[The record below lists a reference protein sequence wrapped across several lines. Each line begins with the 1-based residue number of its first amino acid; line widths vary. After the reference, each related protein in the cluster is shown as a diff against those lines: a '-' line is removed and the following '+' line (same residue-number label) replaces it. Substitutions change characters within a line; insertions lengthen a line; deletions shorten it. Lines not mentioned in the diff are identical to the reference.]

1 MPAVDLRP
9 SGPAAW
15 LWPLLKPLR
24 SRLGELAGVS
34 LLINLLALAVPIFV
48 LQVYDRVV
56 FFAGMSTLQGLTIGV
71 VIALV
76 FDFIL
81 RQARARVLQR
91 VALALDA
98 EVGRRLFSKLS
109 RLPLRDLECQTA
121 GAWQTLRR
129 DIDGIRN
136 VLGGPPLLHTL
147 DLPFAIVFVFVIAV
161 IAAPTLPVLAVAI
174 VAFVALGVASSSLVS
189 RASRAEADHATARDS
204 LLTEMIAG
212 RTTLKAL
219 DMGAR
224 LQRVLEDRHAAA
236 IEVSLRRGVVT
247 DSFANLG
254 MTLAMLTTVGM
265 TVAGALAILAQ
276 EMTIGTL
283 IAANMLANRITTPFN
298 QLVPNWRAWTNFRR
312 ARQRLGAL
320 FAIADERRASDIAF
334 PRPAGACAAEGISF
348 RYRADREPV
357 IVDISLALGSG
368 LHCLAGPSGSGKTTL
383 LKLLH
388 GLYPPESGRVLLDGA
403 DISQFS
409 RRDLARWIGY
419 VPQEPVLISGSVRD
433 NIAGFDA
440 DVADERVLRT
450 AKLAGA
456 HAFVADLP
464 DGYGTHVGERGSR
477 LSGGQRQRLA
487 ISRAFL
493 RDPPLLLLDEPTASL
508 DQASERHLCDVLK
521 RMARSST
528 VIVVTHSPHL
538 LSACDTLI
546 VLDKGRIGARGQ
558 PAEVAPKLFGARHS
572 KSAAGA

>member
-1 MPAVDLRP
+1 MAAPELRSPA
-9 SGPAAW
+9 PAAW
-15 LWPLLKPLR
+15 LRPLLQPLR
-24 SRLGELAGVS
+24 SRLGELVGVS
-34 LLINLLALAVPIFV
+34 LLVNLLALAVPIFV

-71 VIALV
+71 IIALV

-91 VALALDA
+91 VALRLDA

-109 RLPLRDLECQTA
+109 RLPLRNLERQTA

-136 VLGGPPLLHTL
+136 VLGGPPLLHAL
-147 DLPFAIVFVFVIAV
+147 DLPFAIVFVAVIAV
-161 IAAPTLPVLAVAI
+161 IAAPLLPVLAVAI
-174 VAFVALGVASSSLVS
+174 FAFVALGVASSSLVS
-189 RASRAEADHATARDS
+189 RASREEADHATARDA

-224 LQRVLEDRHAAA
+224 LQQVLEDRHAAA

-254 MTLAMLTTVGM
+254 VILAMLTTVGM

-298 QLVPNWRAWTNFRR
+298 QLVPNWRAWTTFRA

-320 FAIADERRASDIAF
+320 FQMADERPASGISF
-334 PRPAGACAAEGISF
+334 PRPAGACAAERISF

-357 IVDISLALGSG
+357 IANVSLALGSG

-388 GLYPPESGRVLLDGA
+388 GLYPPDSGRVLLDGA
-403 DISQFS
+403 DITQFS
-409 RRDLARWIGY
+409 RQDLARWIGY

-440 DVADERVLRT
+440 DAADDRVMRT

-456 HAFVADLP
+456 HSFIVDLP
-464 DGYGTHVGERGSR
+464 DGYGADVGERGGR

-487 ISRAFL
+487 ISRALL

-508 DQASERHLCDVLK
+508 DQDAERHLCKVLK
-521 RMARSST
+521 RLARNCT
-528 VIVVTHSPHL
+528 VIVVTHSPLL
-538 LSACDTLI
+538 LSVCDTLI
-546 VLDKGRIGARGQ
+546 VLDQGRVAACGQ
-558 PAEVAPKLFGARHS
+558 PGEVAPNLFGAARA
-572 KSAAGA
+572 KSAASG